1 MTDTAPATSSSDVPT
16 SADPGQP
23 WSIRLLADAFDRVAE
38 ALPGTVEG
46 LDSAGIL
53 WQPDPAANSIGWLL
67 WHLARVEDDHLA
79 GVALATGSGS
89 GAQVWLTDGWAAR
102 FALPYPDAA
111 IGYGQTATDVAAFDV
126 GDADALLGY
135 YDAVHA
141 RTSAIVGALPESA
154 LDVVVDDR
162 WDPPVTAAVRLVSVV
177 NDTTA
182 HVGQAAYVR
191 GLVERRDAH

>member
-1 MTDTAPATSSSDVPT
+1 MTDTAPATGSTEAPA
-16 SADPGQP
+16 SADPGQA
-23 WSIRLLADAFDRVAE
+23 WSLRLLTDAFDRVAE
-38 ALPGTVEG
+38 AVPGTV
-46 LDSAGIL
+46 AGIL

-89 GAQVWLTDGWAAR
+89 DAQVWLTDGWAAR

-111 IGYGQTATDVAAFDV
+111 IGYGQTAADVAAFDV
-126 GDADALLGY
+126 GDADTLLGY
-135 YDAVHA
+135 YQAVHA
-141 RTSAIVGALPESA
+141 RTSAVLADLPESA

-177 NDTTA
+177 NDITA